1 MNEVRISGHVSNA
14 YIDDN
19 GHLCCTI
26 VCTHDHYVDGYND
39 VAQTYVRGFMLDR
52 AASKAAD
59 IHDGDDVS
67 ITGHLKQDIK
77 HNSTGNFHRKVNLY
91 IDHIEKE

>member
-14 YIDDN
+14 FIDNN

-39 VAQTYVRGFMLDR
+39 VAQTYVRGFMLDKT
-52 AASKAAD
+52 ASKEAD
-59 IHDGDDVS
+59 IHDGDNVS
-67 ITGHLKQDIK
+67 IIGHLKQDIK
-77 HNSTGNFHRKVNLY
+77 HNSSGNFHRKVNLY
-91 IDHIEKE
+91 IDHIQKE

>member
-1 MNEVRISGHVSNA
+1 
-14 YIDDN
+14 
-19 GHLCCTI
+19 
-26 VCTHDHYVDGYND
+26 
-39 VAQTYVRGFMLDR
+39 MLDR

-67 ITGHLKQDIK
+67 IIGHLKQDIK
-77 HNSTGNFHRKVNLY
+77 HNSFGNFHRKVNLY